1 MPEARSYCSICTLSL
16 HLAYVSCEVA
26 GCTVDTISLT
36 AGLVDPGNLSLAL
49 QACLEA
55 VSAAAS
61 KV

>member
-1 MPEARSYCSICTLSL
+1 M
-16 HLAYVSCEVA
+16 
-26 GCTVDTISLT
+26 VDTISLT

-49 QACLEA
+49 HACLGA